1 MGKTLT
7 RGREY
12 RLIRSN
18 PHEGFYPD
26 TPIYGRYVGKR
37 KLTYNHTFYGKPVRA
52 QFSVFKAG
60 SKRKLITGV
69 THHVEHL

>member
-37 KLTYNHTFYGKPVRA
+37 KLTYNHTFYILNIRRHYIVVYESNIKV
-52 QFSVFKAG
+52 
-60 SKRKLITGV
+60 L
-69 THHVEHL
+69 LD